1 MLNPEGFETV
11 LRAVLAPEDEFL
23 LTEELYT
30 NNKDMITEWLDAQLL
45 LLVGILVF

>member
-11 LRAVLAPEDEFL
+11 SRAVLTPEDEFL

-30 NNKDMITEWLDAQLL
+30 NNKDMITE
-45 LLVGILVF
+45 